1 MRLCSA
7 STVPSRLM
15 PCPPRPLL
23 ISYSTHNVN
32 TSGVDNLEAQ
42 LSIEVSCHECYIKA
56 GATAQLAIN
65 GTFDLGGVFSNITEQ
80 VGDELKNLTKTIVD
94 GLEDVVTSFFTE
106 VVTSVFSEDKF
117 NVDDAIN
124 FNDFHVDT
132 DIDILPP
139 PLPEVQLLFQID
151 YLDLYMVLDTTLA
164 AGATLTLPLYKS
176 QSAVGISAGEGLE
189 IGLFVTM
196 DLILSVE
203 GEISLRSGFH
213 LLLDRPLGFNI
224 DLFSD
229 DVSSI
234 IL

>member
-1 MRLCSA
+1 
-7 STVPSRLM
+7 M
-15 PCPPRPLL
+15 PRRPL

-42 LSIEVSCHECYIKA
+42 LSIDVSCHTCYIKA
-56 GATAQLAIN
+56 GATAQLSIN
-65 GTFDLGGVFSNITEQ
+65 GTFDFGSVISNITKQ
-80 VGDELKNLTKTIVD
+80 LGDELKNLTKSIVD
-94 GLEDVVTSFFTE
+94 GLEDVVESFFDE
-106 VVTSVFSEDKF
+106 AAAAVSSDEDF
-117 NVDDAIN
+117 NIDDVIN

-132 DIDILPP
+132 DIDIVPP

-189 IGLFVTM
+189 IGLFITM

-213 LLLDRPLGFNI
+213 LLLDRPMGFNI
-224 DLFSD
+224 ALFSD

>member
-1 MRLCSA
+1 MRPCSA
-7 STVPSRLM
+7 STVPPRLM
-15 PCPPRPLL
+15 PCPSRPL
-23 ISYSTHNVN
+23 ISSSTHNVN

-42 LSIEVSCHECYIKA
+42 LSIEVACHQCYIKA
-56 GATAQLAIN
+56 GATAQLTIN
-65 GTFDLGGVFSNITEQ
+65 GTFDFGGVISNITEQ
-80 VGDELKNLTKTIVD
+80 LGVELKNLTTTIVD
-94 GLEDVVTSFFTE
+94 GLEGVVDRFFDEIKTAASPDV
-106 VVTSVFSEDKF
+106 DF
-117 NVDDAIN
+117 NIDDVID
-124 FNDFHVDT
+124 FNSFHVDT

-151 YLDLYMVLDTTLA
+151 HLDLYMVIDTTLA

-189 IGLFVTM
+189 IGLFITM

-213 LLLDRPLGFNI
+213 LLLDRPMGFNI
-224 DLFSD
+224 ALFGD